1 MPKKS
6 SPKKTKGDGKSE
18 TRVPEKSD
26 AGGRDFAKVVK
37 NDKLLF
43 NGSAAARLSKS
54 QVEKWVTSGDLDKL
68 EYTFFMGKGRMLV
81 GKSTWNDAARKFIKT
96 VPDLMVII
104 IVYFEL
110 LTFKNKV

>member
-6 SPKKTKGDGKSE
+6 SPKKTKGDGNSE
-18 TRVPEKSD
+18 TRRVPEKSD

-43 NGSAAARLSKS
+43 NGSAGAHLSKS
-54 QVEKWVTSGDLDKL
+54 QVEKWVTSGELDKL

-104 IVYFEL
+104 VYFEL
-110 LTFKNKV
+110 ITFKNKK